1 MGVGTIS
8 VLVPLYQSEMAPKWI
23 RGTLVCAYQLAITFG
38 ILVAAV
44 VNNSSKNIIG
54 AAAYRIPIATQLV
67 WASILFLGLIIL
79 PETPRYLI
87 KRERHTS
94 AAASLSRIRRLDIT
108 HPALIEELA
117 EIEANH
123 EYELSLG
130 PSTYRDVFS
139 GSPHLGR
146 RVLTGCG
153 LQMLQQLSG
162 CNFIFYYGTTFFQG
176 KGLASPF
183 ALQMITNGVNVA
195 STLPGM
201 VFVETW
207 GRRPLL
213 LFGAAGMAVSQ
224 LIVAIVGSALP
235 SSNDANMVL
244 ISFVCIYIFFFAS
257 SWGPTTWVVTSEIYP
272 LKVRAKSMSI
282 STASNW
288 LFNFGLGYATPY
300 MIDSGYANL
309 QAKVFFVWGTCCIFG
324 FFFVWAM
331 VYETSKISLEQIDEL
346 YERVDHAWQSTNFQP
361 SWSFQDIRDETTA
374 GTSSGVSLADREAA
388 RRRATAE
395 AAPANSTDSDRI
407 TVSADGSQ
415 VSTTAMSEEDKI
427 IASLGDVDFSL

>member
-1 MGVGTIS
+1 
-8 VLVPLYQSEMAPKWI
+8 MAPKWI

-44 VNNSSKNIIG
+44 VNNSTQYIAG

-67 WASILFLGLIIL
+67 WASILLLGLIIL

-130 PSTYRDVFS
+130 PSTYRDVFL

-162 CNFIFYYGTTFFQG
+162 CNFIFYYGTTFFES
-176 KGLASPF
+176 KNLATPF

-201 VFVETW
+201 IFVETW
-207 GRRPLL
+207 GRRRLL
-213 LFGAAGMAVSQ
+213 LIGAAGMAVSQ
-224 LIVAIVGSALP
+224 LIVAIVGTALQQSQDSQNSQNP
-235 SSNDANMVL
+235 QSYNANMVL
-244 ISFVCIYIFFFAS
+244 ISFVCLYIFFFAS

-300 MIDSGYANL
+300 MINPSYANL
-309 QAKVFFVWGTCCIFG
+309 QAKVFFVWGTCCIIG

-346 YERVDHAWQSTNFQP
+346 YERIDHAWLSTKFQP

-374 GTSSGVSLADREAA
+374 GTSSGIDLAGREAA
-388 RRRATAE
+388 RRRAAAETA
-395 AAPANSTDSDRI
+395 PTNSTDSDRI
-407 TVSADGSQ
+407 PVSVDGSQ
-415 VSTTAMSEEDKI
+415 ASTTAMSDEDKI

>member
-38 ILVAAV
+38 ILVASI
-44 VNNSSKNIIG
+44 VNKFTG
-54 AAAYRIPIATQLV
+54 EMTTAASFRIPIATQLI

-130 PSTYRDVFS
+130 PSTYRDVFL

-162 CNFIFYYGTTFFQG
+162 CNFIFYYGTTFF
-176 KGLASPF
+176 KAKNFMDPF
-183 ALQMITNGVNVA
+183 VLQLITNGVNVL

-201 VFVETW
+201 VLVETW
-207 GRRPLL
+207 GRRSLL
-213 LFGAAGMAVSQ
+213 LIGAAGMALSQ
-224 LIVAIVGSALP
+224 VAVAVVGTALP
-235 SSNDANMVL
+235 DSHGADIVL
-244 ISFVCIYIFFFAS
+244 IALICVYIFFFAA
-257 SWGPTTWVVTSEIYP
+257 SWGPATWVVTSEIYP

-288 LFNFGLGYATPY
+288 LLNFGLGYATPY
-300 MIDSGYANL
+300 MISDSYANL
-309 QAKVFFVWGTCCIFG
+309 QAKVFFVWGTFCVIA

-331 VYETSKISLEQIDEL
+331 AYETSKLSLEQIDEL

-361 SWSFQDIRDETTA
+361 SWSFQDIREENAA

-388 RRRATAE
+388 RRRAVAETAG
-395 AAPANSTDSDRI
+395 PGITDSDRI
-407 TVSADGSQ
+407 TSSADGSQ
-415 VSTTAMSEEDKI
+415 ASTTAMSGEDKI